1 MQTIKLLSRR
11 KAAPTLFVLEF
22 ERPADYSFRAG
33 QFARLGME
41 LEPGAAP
48 VIRGYSIASAPEAPT
63 LEFFITAVKD
73 GKLSPKITALEP
85 GQSVLLDGPAEGSLT
100 PDRIPGGSTLWLLAT
115 GSGLSPFASMLRSEA
130 FWAAWKD
137 VVLVLSVRQIEE
149 AVLAR
154 ELVAALPLERR
165 PKLIVTTTRET
176 DPARFGDLT
185 ERIPTLNA
193 KLLPKRAAF
202 SSAAIRISSP
212 PLELNSSSAGSYP
225 RALANPASL
234 SLKIFGNPFFKTMT
248 LPPLRPSA
256 QTIDD
261 LLPQTECRQCG
272 FDGCAA
278 YAQAV
283 ADGLAPIN
291 RCAPG
296 GARGIA
302 ELAKATGL
310 PFVALDPEYGT
321 EMPFARAQIR
331 AEECIGCSWCVRV
344 CPTDAIGG
352 SPKHLREW
360 TREDARKAKRHHEE
374 AWSRRV
380 RQAALE
386 DARLAR
392 RREAASNVPAE
403 AAAAAA
409 AAAKKNFMADIL
421 AQARARSR
429 Q

>member
-63 LEFFITAVKD
+63 LEFFITAVK
-73 GKLSPKITALEP
+73 GGQLSPKITALEP

-100 PDRIPGGSTLWLLAT
+100 PDRIPGGNTLWLLAT

-185 ERIPTLNA
+185 GRIPTLIA
-193 KLLPKRAAF
+193 
-202 SSAAIRISSP
+202 S
-212 PLELNSSSAGSYP
+212 G
-225 RALANPASL
+225 AL
-234 SLKIFGNPFFKTMT
+234 
-248 LPPLRPSA
+248 
-256 QTIDD
+256 
-261 LLPQTECRQCG
+261 
-272 FDGCAA
+272 
-278 YAQAV
+278 
-283 ADGLAPIN
+283 
-291 RCAPG
+291 
-296 GARGIA
+296 
-302 ELAKATGL
+302 
-310 PFVALDPEYGT
+310 
-321 EMPFARAQIR
+321 
-331 AEECIGCSWCVRV
+331 
-344 CPTDAIGG
+344 
-352 SPKHLREW
+352 
-360 TREDARKAKRHHEE
+360 
-374 AWSRRV
+374 
-380 RQAALE
+380 
-386 DARLAR
+386 
-392 RREAASNVPAE
+392 E
-403 AAAAAA
+403 AAAERQITPEESRVLLCGNPDFIAAA
-409 AAAKKNFMADIL
+409 RAELKLRGLVSPRFGKPGQLVVENFW
-421 AQARARSR
+421 
-429 Q
+429 